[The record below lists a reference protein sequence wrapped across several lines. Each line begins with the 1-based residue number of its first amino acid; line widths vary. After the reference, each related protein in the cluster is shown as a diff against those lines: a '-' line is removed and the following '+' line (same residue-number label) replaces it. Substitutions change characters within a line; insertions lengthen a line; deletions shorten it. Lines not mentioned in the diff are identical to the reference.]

1 MNEPPGPGGG
11 RRRQRRLR
19 SARRRAER
27 KKTEISPTSNRILI
41 GMGLVFAVILA
52 LFAFGISGFVV
63 RVAMPFIID
72 GDIAFLVGSAIIVA
86 LGAAA
91 VSVAGTGI
99 VRGIPFH
106 IFGVVGPFMVG
117 STLEPFREL
126 TILGPLIYLAAWCW
140 AFLGESGYRLIRS
153 GRGRNLNG
161 SDYPATA
168 DPPPSTP

>member
-1 MNEPPGPGGG
+1 MTEPRGPGGG
-11 RRRQRRLR
+11 RRPQRR
-19 SARRRAER
+19 SPSVRRRAER
-27 KKTEISPTSNRILI
+27 KRTEISPTANRILV
-41 GMGLVFAVILA
+41 GMGLVFAAILA

-63 RVAMPFIID
+63 RVAMPLIID
-72 GDIAFLVGSAIIVA
+72 GDIPFLVGSAIIVA

-91 VSVAGTGI
+91 VSIAGTGI

-106 IFGVVGPFMVG
+106 IFGVIGPFTVG

-153 GRGRNLNG
+153 GRGRNLSG
-161 SDYPATA
+161 SDAPATPDA
-168 DPPPSTP
+168 PPPTP